1 MREPSNPLN
10 PKYKLPKFE
19 YVPPQPPKFIRCTMQ
34 ISDIKGTSPSII
46 DIKKTPKD
54 IINVKDIIGADNKG
68 QMGFIDGFGFRAPY

>member
-1 MREPSNPLN
+1 
-10 PKYKLPKFE
+10 
-19 YVPPQPPKFIRCTMQ
+19 MQ